1 MIDYYRRRIAETKRI
16 AQTFAPGTYLEA
28 NAKLCIAWY
37 EMALEF
43 WRSLLPVW
51 HGLKRLW
58 SLLKALCGCGMAVV
72 LFVVF
77 VVLDRFI
84 GIQTE
89 GEQWY
94 E

>member
-1 MIDYYRRRIAETKRI
+1 MTR
-16 AQTFAPGTYLEA
+16 
-28 NAKLCIAWY
+28 
-37 EMALEF
+37 AL
-43 WRSLLPVW
+43 ST
-51 HGLKRLW
+51 
-58 SLLKALCGCGMAVV
+58 LKALCGCATALV
-72 LFVVF
+72 LLVVF

>member
-1 MIDYYRRRIAETKRI
+1 MNRFVST
-16 AQTFAPGTYLEA
+16 
-28 NAKLCIAWY
+28 
-37 EMALEF
+37 
-43 WRSLLPVW
+43 
-51 HGLKRLW
+51 
-58 SLLKALCGCGMAVV
+58 LKAMAGCATA
-72 LFVVF
+72 LALLVVF